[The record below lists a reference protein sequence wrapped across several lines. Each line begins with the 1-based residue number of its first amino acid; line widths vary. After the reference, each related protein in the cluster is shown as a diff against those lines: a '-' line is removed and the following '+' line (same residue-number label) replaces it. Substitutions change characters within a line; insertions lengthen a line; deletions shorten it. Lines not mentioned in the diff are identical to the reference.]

1 MLQRKKLGS
10 GGETG
15 LGKNCARVGRT
26 GSPTRQRLNVRPS
39 TPTLAF
45 YPRDMKIYA
54 YTQEHIFPEAVLSM
68 AKTEKNPD
76 VHQQMNE

>member
-1 MLQRKKLGS
+1 
-10 GGETG
+10 
-15 LGKNCARVGRT
+15 
-26 GSPTRQRLNVRPS
+26 
-39 TPTLAF
+39 
-45 YPRDMKIYA
+45 MKIYA